1 VLLTFSPASAML
13 LAMTTLRQTGSGMIP
28 TRVDRGQRDNDFL
41 SIK

>member
-1 VLLTFSPASAML
+1 ML